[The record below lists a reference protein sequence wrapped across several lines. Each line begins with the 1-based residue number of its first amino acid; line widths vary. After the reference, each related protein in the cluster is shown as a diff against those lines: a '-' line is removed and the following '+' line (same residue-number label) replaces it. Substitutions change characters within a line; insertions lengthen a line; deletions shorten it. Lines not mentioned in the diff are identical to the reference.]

1 MKLQLKDERFSV
13 KVIVAETLRD
23 HWCTIEMGETRDT
36 LHFKDH
42 GISIVLDGQEQ
53 PPQDTKVPVVLNEQ
67 LLVSLFSEMEAMVR
81 VPKSATSQTCIVEG
95 DKQQCSAVMV
105 ARTVVTQSGTS
116 MPLRLLNWRRLMDMV
131 LARVQ
136 WFNCLVYLDNLIIVG
151 QTFQPT
157 LSTESEGS
165 VHLPEKCRTQAQTQ

>member
-1 MKLQLKDERFSV
+1 MAFPLFLMAKSNHHR
-13 KVIVAETLRD
+13 TLRY
-23 HWCTIEMGETRDT
+23 
-36 LHFKDH
+36 L
-42 GISIVLDGQEQ
+42 
-53 PPQDTKVPVVLNEQ
+53 
-67 LLVSLFSEMEAMVR
+67 LFSMNNCSFHSLARWRPWLR

-95 DKQQCSAVMV
+95 DQQQRSAVMV